1 MLHNLTRTLLI
12 CALTLATAL
21 VPVSA
26 AETTTQQ
33 AALFFA
39 GLDSP
44 AADSAHKAFQQR
56 TSQAWANY
64 DKQVGQPLA
73 AWSNREVAYWGRS
86 TVFYPFSGPDFVTI
100 ARVFPGAERYVL
112 VAIQKARQPAQ
123 LENMDAVQRAAFEKK
138 LGGAWEKFG
147 KLGYFR
153 TLDLNDDQRDGASGV
168 GTTTI
173 LMAFAARLG
182 YEVTGVTPLSF
193 NSDKGEWEAAGS
205 ETRTGSVRLSLLQDG
220 RRVTLDYISL
230 DLSDSALKAAEPK
243 MAWIRQ
249 MAAHP
254 LLLKAASHLLQQP
267 NFTVLRDAL
276 VANAPMVVQDETGL
290 DYKDLRKIGPV
301 RLYGRFSKT
310 HPLFTTTS
318 QPELAV
324 AYRAEKEPRDLPF
337 AFSYLKT
344 ADSRSLQVVRRS
356 PAN

>member
-1 MLHNLTRTLLI
+1 MLLNLTRSLLI
-12 CALTLATAL
+12 CGLSLTTAL
-21 VPVSA
+21 APVSA
-26 AETTTQQ
+26 AETTPQQ

-39 GLDSP
+39 GLAAP
-44 AADSAHKAFQQR
+44 AADSTHKTFQQR

-86 TVFYPFSGPDFVTI
+86 TVFYPFSGPDFVTV

-123 LENMDAVQRAAFEKK
+123 LENMNAVQRAAFEKK

-153 TLDLNDDQRDGASGV
+153 TLDLNDDQREGSGGV

-182 YEVTGVTPLSF
+182 YEVTAVTPLGF
-193 NSDKGEWEAAGS
+193 NPDKGEWEAAAS
-205 ETRTGSVRLSLLQDG
+205 ENRSGSVRLSLLQDG

-243 MAWIRQ
+243 TAWIRQ

-276 VANAPMVVQDETGL
+276 VATAPMVVQDETGL
-290 DYKDLRKIGPV
+290 DYRDLRKIGPV
-301 RLYGRFSKT
+301 RLYGKFSQT
-310 HPLFTTTS
+310 HRLFTTTA
-318 QPELAV
+318 QPELAA
-324 AYRAEKEPRDLPF
+324 AYRADKAPRELPF

-344 ADSRSLQVVRRS
+344 ADARSLQVVRRS

>member
-1 MLHNLTRTLLI
+1 MWHNLTRSMLI
-12 CALTLATAL
+12 CALSLTVTL

-26 AETTTQQ
+26 AETTPQQ

-39 GLDSP
+39 GLAAPAPDS
-44 AADSAHKAFQQR
+44 SHKTFQQR

-100 ARVFPGAERYVL
+100 ARIFPGAERYVL

-123 LENMDAVQRAAFEKK
+123 LEAMNAGQRAAFEKK
-138 LGGAWEKFG
+138 LGDAWEKFG

-153 TLDLNDDQRDGASGV
+153 TLDLNDDQRDGAGGV

-182 YEVTGVTPLSF
+182 YEVTAVKPLTF
-193 NSDKGEWEAAGS
+193 NSDKGEWEAAAGD
-205 ETRTGSVRLSLLQDG
+205 TRTGSVRLSLLQDG
-220 RRVTLDYISL
+220 RRVTLDYISV
-230 DLSDSALKAAEPK
+230 DLSDSALKASEPK
-243 MAWIRQ
+243 LAWIRQ

-290 DYKDLRKIGPV
+290 DYRDLRKIGPV
-301 RLYGRFSKT
+301 RLYGKFSQT
-310 HPLFTTTS
+310 HRLFTTTA
-318 QPELAV
+318 QPELAA
-324 AYRAEKEPRDLPF
+324 AYRADKAPRELPF

-344 ADSRSLQVVRRS
+344 ADARSLQVVRRS

>member
-1 MLHNLTRTLLI
+1 MLHNLARRLLI
-12 CALTLATAL
+12 CALSLTTAL

-26 AETTTQQ
+26 AETSPQQ
-33 AALFFA
+33 AALYFA
-39 GLDSP
+39 GLDAP
-44 AADSAHKAFQQR
+44 APDAAHKAFQQR
-56 TSQAWANY
+56 TSRAWASY

-100 ARVFPGAERYVL
+100 ARIFPGAERYVL

-123 LENMDAVQRAAFEKK
+123 LEAMNAAQRATFEKK
-138 LGGAWEKFG
+138 LGDAWEKFG

-153 TLDLNDDQRDGASGV
+153 TLDLNDDQRDGAGGV

-182 YEVTGVTPLSF
+182 YEVTAVKPLTF
-193 NSDKGEWEAAGS
+193 NPDKGEWEPAAGN
-205 ETRTGSVRLSLLQDG
+205 TRTGSMRLSLLQEG
-220 RRVTLDYISL
+220 RRVTLDYISV
-230 DLSDSALKAAEPK
+230 DLSDSALKASEPK
-243 MAWIRQ
+243 LAWIRQ

-290 DYKDLRKIGPV
+290 DYRDLRKIGPV
-301 RLYGRFSKT
+301 RLYGKFTQT
-310 HPLFTTTS
+310 HRLFTTTA
-318 QPELAV
+318 QPELAA
-324 AYRAEKEPRDLPF
+324 AYRAEKAPRELPF

-344 ADSRSLQVVRRS
+344 ADARSLQVVRRS